1 MAKKATIGRTLAA
14 VAIAASSTVWV
25 GASSSYAAIDCTQY
39 GTNKDGGYLYTNGAV
54 PYHRGPAAECPT
66 VGNHEGKAYIWCSKY
81 NAYGNL
87 WYYVRD
93 SSSNT
98 VGWVWSGNVSSV
110 IGSNHAKC

>member
-1 MAKKATIGRTLAA
+1 MPKKTTVGRALAA
-14 VAIAASSTVWV
+14 VAIAASSTAWV

-39 GTNKDGGYLYTNGAV
+39 GTNKDGGYLYTNG
-54 PYHRGPAAECPT
+54 PYHTGPAGECATLPAQS
-66 VGNHEGKAYIWCSKY
+66 GKAYIWCSKF

-93 SSSNT
+93 ATSNT

-110 IGSNHAKC
+110 VDSNHAKC